1 MSKESKGSKDES
13 PEDRRG
19 SKERRLSIDNQAASA
34 ARIRQVKTPQQK
46 AKEAAILLAQKDP
59 FEDWRRN
66 MVNEAQMTP
75 FQRKLKSNEGLKQ
88 LQKSMK
94 DEAGKFNFEMKEK
107 DEDTLFELRTKFGP
121 SGLKSSQTADKR
133 SEKFNDMNWEPTEEG
148 HNRSR
153 TKNEL
158 FHYFGTKM
166 QGDQPTMA
174 NLSKLLH
181 KSLHHGANLTK
192 LATEEQKRQEAERAR
207 IRAEK
212 LCRDGGLRASYY
224 KTKVKKDK
232 SRSPSPKGKQA
243 NKT

>member
-1 MSKESKGSKDES
+1 MRK
-13 PEDRRG
+13 G
-19 SKERRLSIDNQAASA
+19 SKERRSSIEQLAAATA

-75 FQRKLKSNEGLKQ
+75 FQRQLKTNEGLTQ

-94 DEAGKFNFEMKEK
+94 DEAMKFNFEMKEI
-107 DEDTLFELRTKFGP
+107 DDDALFEMRTKFGP
-121 SGLKSSQTADKR
+121 SGLKSSQTAEKR
-133 SEKFNDMNWEPTEEG
+133 SEKFNIMNWEPTEEG

-158 FHYFGTKM
+158 FQYFGTKM
-166 QGDQPTMA
+166 QGEQPTLA
-174 NLSKLLH
+174 NLSRLLH

-192 LATEEQKRQEAERAR
+192 LAQEEQKRQEAERAR
-207 IRAEK
+207 VRAEK
-212 LCRDGGLRASYY
+212 LCRDGGLRSSFY
-224 KTKVKKDK
+224 KSKLKKAK